1 MRDHADDDPKYA
13 ECGIKSDAH
22 LSVPSAMY
30 NQEVKYDIVLN
41 KDTPVYL
48 ADNKVTKSFQRPR
61 QKSTS
66 VLNLPWNLALNET
79 WMLLLQVVTVTV
91 NVPVPVS
98 LTMVVDVTVKHV

>member
-1 MRDHADDDPKYA
+1 MATSNLQPAWYSSVPTIHMATVTFMRDHADDDPKYA

-30 NQEVKYDIVLN
+30 DQEVKCGIVLN

-61 QKSTS
+61 RKSTS
-66 VLNLPWNLALNET
+66 VLNLP
-79 WMLLLQVVTVTV
+79 
-91 NVPVPVS
+91 
-98 LTMVVDVTVKHV
+98 